1 MTTALQLKPGDLIVA
16 TAISHYT
23 HAGDEGKQ
31 SQWVGDMIMVNNP
44 RSNGSVGGTGI
55 HDGPGKR
62 EPGER
67 PSLGLGTSLHAGT
80 YRLATP
86 DDPGFIATK
95 AVWEKHLTTPDQIRD
110 ALSIEVATL
119 TAELNQERTKCFAWG
134 AIAILALGFAALVSL
149 VGMV

>member
-1 MTTALQLKPGDLIVA
+1 MTAALQLKPGDLIVA
-16 TAISHYT
+16 TEISHYT
-23 HAGDEGKQ
+23 HAGAEGKQ

-55 HDGPGKR
+55 YDGPGKR

-86 DDPGFIATK
+86 DDPGFMGTRE
-95 AVWEKHLTTPDQIRD
+95 VWEKHLTTPDQVRD
-110 ALSIEVATL
+110 ALSIEVAKL
-119 TAELNQERTKCFAWG
+119 TAELHQERTQCFAWG
-134 AIAILALGFAALVSL
+134 AIGILCLGFTAMVLL
-149 VGMV
+149 VGIA

>member
-1 MTTALQLKPGDLIVA
+1 MTEALQLKPGDLIVA
-16 TAISHYT
+16 TKISHYT
-23 HAGDEGKQ
+23 HAGAEGQQ

-44 RSNGSVGGTGI
+44 RSNGTVGGTGI

-86 DDPGFIATK
+86 DDPGFMATREVWHGHK
-95 AVWEKHLTTPDQIRD
+95 AN
-110 ALSIEVATL
+110 VATL
-119 TAELNQERTKCFAWG
+119 TAELNRERIQCFVWG
-134 AIAILALGFAALVSL
+134 TIGILSLGFTALTLL
-149 VGMV
+149 VGLK